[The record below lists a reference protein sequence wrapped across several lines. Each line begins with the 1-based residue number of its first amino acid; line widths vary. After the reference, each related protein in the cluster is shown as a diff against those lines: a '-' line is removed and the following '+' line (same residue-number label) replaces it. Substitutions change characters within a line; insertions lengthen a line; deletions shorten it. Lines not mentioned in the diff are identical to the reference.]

1 MAEESRMQNTDAEQT
16 QERRRRV
23 GDILRGERLAR
34 DLDLNQVAEQLC
46 IRRAFLEAIENSR
59 YQDLP
64 GTTYA
69 LGFVRTY
76 AEHLKLDAKS
86 LVEQYKVEAD
96 ELEQQ
101 TKLHFPEPLPA
112 KSLPGGALVFIGLL
126 LLAVFYGI
134 WWYLNNQ
141 GKSVTDLIPAV
152 PEQFSE
158 LLEDGEAEPTTGDVA
173 ESPAPATSEMATTA
187 APSDM
192 SGDAAEMTS
201 QTSDAAADTASAT
214 AEMAAEAPATDE
226 TASAT
231 SGSAEVIVE
240 NAQDTAT
247 TAADQATTTVET
259 QAAGAAETAQEA
271 TAETQETVAAE
282 EQAPTAADNQE
293 AVATPTQDQVQEAT
307 AAAEETAA
315 AQADTPTQA
324 ATASPAPQPQPGTNN
339 KVFGEDNADA
349 RVVITAKSTAWVEIT
364 GPDGKRLLTRLMNK
378 GDQYRVPNMQGVT
391 LVTGNAGALEISVDG
406 KDARPLG
413 PVGAVRRDV
422 SLNPEAIL
430 ANQ

>member
-1 MAEESRMQNTDAEQT
+1 MAEESKMQNTDAEQT

-192 SGDAAEMTS
+192 SGDAAEMTG

-259 QAAGAAETAQEA
+259 QAAEAA
-271 TAETQETVAAE
+271 
-282 EQAPTAADNQE
+282 
-293 AVATPTQDQVQEAT
+293 
-307 AAAEETAA
+307 ETAA